1 MKKHLIFFLFIIPFL
16 ALSSCSGKRT
26 CEDIFKTVHN
36 KEKGFKQEWQLQ
48 NGKTISCTFLPTS
61 YQICQQQ
68 QTGASGNLAT
78 KNELEEEITFLLE
91 FPLSEY
97 SKSEQYFMFDLEKN
111 LHLEQNHL
119 QIEPLYCFLEQSYGI
134 SGYQKIFTSFN
145 KQQVD
150 ISAPFKIALKHYL
163 NEAIDIR
170 FDFLIKD
177 LQI

>member
-1 MKKHLIFFLFIIPFL
+1 EM
-16 ALSSCSGKRT
+16 
-26 CEDIFKTVHN
+26 
-36 KEKGFKQEWQLQ
+36 
-48 NGKTISCTFLPTS
+48 
-61 YQICQQQ
+61 
-68 QTGASGNLAT
+68 
-78 KNELEEEITFLLE
+78 EEEITFLLE

-111 LHLEQNHL
+111 LRLEQNNL

-134 SGYQKIFTSFN
+134 NGYQKIFTSFN

-150 ISAPFKIALKHYL
+150 TSVPFKIALKHYL

-170 FDFLIKD
+170 FDFLLKD